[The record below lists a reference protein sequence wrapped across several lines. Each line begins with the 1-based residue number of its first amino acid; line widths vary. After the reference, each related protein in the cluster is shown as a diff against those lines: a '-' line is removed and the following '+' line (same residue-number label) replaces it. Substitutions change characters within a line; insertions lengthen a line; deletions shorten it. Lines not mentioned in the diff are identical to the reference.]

1 MHLFGYTPPASLGS
15 RSIRTLCL
23 AALVCAS
30 DAAVVAPLT
39 AQQTAAYKPA
49 IEAAATLEDIE
60 ALKRQIRVLT
70 AGQIAV
76 QKQLDEIK
84 AMLKAGAQAQGAAP
98 APPPAIATVDQVI
111 DIAGAAVK
119 GAPSARVAIIEFSDY
134 ECPFCSRHALNTLP
148 ELEKEYIDTGKVRYV
163 FRNLPLESIHPN
175 AMRAAVAAEC
185 AGEQGKYWQ
194 LHDRMFANQRA
205 LDLTTLVNHSKAEGL
220 DATRFQQCVS
230 SDKYHAKIRGDQT
243 EAGRVGAT
251 STPSFFVAVVRP
263 GDSKARAVRMIRGA
277 HPYPTFKAALD
288 TVLATIK

>member
-1 MHLFGYTPPASLGS
+1 
-15 RSIRTLCL
+15 
-23 AALVCAS
+23 V
-30 DAAVVAPLT
+30 AAVVAPLT
-39 AQQTAAYKPA
+39 AQQTAAHKPA
-49 IEAAATLEDIE
+49 AHAAPTIEDIE
-60 ALKRQIRVLT
+60 ALKRQIQALT

-76 QKQLDEIK
+76 QKQLDEIR
-84 AMLKAGAQAQGAAP
+84 ALLKAGPQAQAVAP
-98 APPPAIATVDQVI
+98 APPAIATVDQVI

-148 ELEKEYIDTGKVRYV
+148 EITKEYIDTGKVRYV

-230 SDKYHAKIRGDQT
+230 SDKYSAKIRADQA

-251 STPSFFVAVVRP
+251 STPSFFVAVLTP

-288 TVLATIK
+288 SVLAAIK

>member
-1 MHLFGYTPPASLGS
+1 M
-15 RSIRTLCL
+15 
-23 AALVCAS
+23 CAS
-30 DAAVVAPLT
+30 VAAVVLPLR
-39 AQQTAAYKPA
+39 AQQPAAQKPA
-49 IEAAATLEDIE
+49 TQPAPTNQDIE
-60 ALKRQIRVLT
+60 ALKRQIQALI

-84 AMLKAGAQAQGAAP
+84 AMLKAGAGAQAQAPAAAP
-98 APPPAIATVDQVI
+98 APAIATVDHVI

-119 GAPSARVAIIEFSDY
+119 GAPTARVAIIEFSDY
-134 ECPFCSRHALNTLP
+134 ECPFCSRHALSTLP
-148 ELEKEYIDTGKVRYV
+148 ELAKEYIDTGKVRYV

-230 SDKYHAKIRGDQT
+230 SDKYAAKIRADLT

-251 STPSFFVAVVRP
+251 STPSFFVATLTP

-277 HPYPTFKAALD
+277 HPYPTFKAAID
-288 TVLATIK
+288 SVLATIK